1 MVPEVIGSL
10 STRWGRVFF
19 PWMWSGK
26 KLATLLFL
34 LSSLVVLSYGGAL
47 LEVFSYL
54 QNLREIRSYSRVVHG
69 IDRITADVRRIQSGR
84 SGYLLSG
91 RSAYLV
97 AYTSGIESLF
107 RDTEDLKSLL
117 MRTGSVFGRAELD
130 MLTSQNGEVLLP
142 MARTLEHRGLMETRA
157 HFLKVDHAIRLPD
170 TNRTLQDLR
179 FRYRQIALIREQ
191 NARKHLLRTSGFFG
205 LSFVLFSA
213 FLGLTATRITK
224 DISSVNRLVSHLYH
238 DARHDLLTEL
248 PNRACV
254 MDALDRCLE
263 DPSVRERGLAL
274 LYIDLD
280 GFKGVNDRWGHD
292 KGDMALQCVAKRF
305 LGVLREGDILARL
318 GGDEFLLFL
327 QGCRDPAI
335 PMRVAFRLVRALSE
349 PLEIAPERVYL
360 GASIG
365 IALCPDDG
373 VSSETLLKKADE
385 AMYRSKSAGGNCFHF
400 AGQKEGSAG
409 DVTFRPGLPVRM
421 KGRTAL
427 SEDPPSGE
435 EAGNLPEPEDPRSTG

>member
-1 MVPEVIGSL
+1 MAPEVIQSL
-10 STRWGRVFF
+10 SKRGGRFF
-19 PWMWSGK
+19 SPWMWSGK
-26 KLATLLFL
+26 KLAALLFL

-54 QNLREIRSYSRVVHG
+54 QDLREIRSYSRVVHG

-107 RDTEDLKSLL
+107 RDTEDLRSLL
-117 MRTGSVFGRAELD
+117 GRTGSVFGQAELEA
-130 MLTSQNGEVLLP
+130 LTSQNGEVLLP

-179 FRYRQIALIREQ
+179 FRYRQVALIRER
-191 NARKHLLRTSGFFG
+191 NARRHLLRTSGLFG

-238 DARHDLLTEL
+238 DARHDLLTGL

-254 MDALDRCLE
+254 MDALDRCLA
-263 DPSVRERGLAL
+263 DPSGRERGVAL

-280 GFKGVNDRWGHD
+280 GFKGVNDRLGHD
-292 KGDMALQCVAKRF
+292 KGDLALQCVAQRF

-327 QGCRDPAI
+327 QGCRDPGI
-335 PMRVAFRLVRALSE
+335 PMRVAFRLVRTLSE
-349 PLEIAPERVYL
+349 PLEIAPERVFL

-365 IALCPDDG
+365 IALCPEDG

-400 AGQKEGSAG
+400 AGQEESGISSAA
-409 DVTFRPGLPVRM
+409 FRSGVPVRM
-421 KGRTAL
+421 QNQPSLAD
-427 SEDPPSGE
+427 DPSSGP
-435 EAGNLPEPEDPRSTG
+435 EAGNRPEQADPRSTG